1 MQTKPPHKTTGA
13 RATTRTEPHDH
24 EKAIGQLALDIYR
37 TDNEIVILA
46 PIAGISPEDVTVNME
61 EEVLTIKGIRKL
73 HERVPE
79 ETYLT
84 KECFWG
90 DFSRSIVLPN
100 NTDTDKINAS
110 FKNGILRIAIPII
123 EKSSHKIIRVKS

>member
-1 MQTKPPHKTTGA
+1 MQKKPPHKITGA
-13 RATTRTEPHDH
+13 EPHSHD
-24 EKAIGQLALDIYR
+24 KAIGQLALDIYR
-37 TDNEIVILA
+37 SDDEIVILA
-46 PIAGISPEDVTVNME
+46 PIAGISPEEVSVNMA
-61 EEVLTIKGIRKL
+61 EEVLTIQGIRKL
-73 HERVPE
+73 PERVPE

-123 EKSSHKIIRVKS
+123 EKSSHKTIRVKS